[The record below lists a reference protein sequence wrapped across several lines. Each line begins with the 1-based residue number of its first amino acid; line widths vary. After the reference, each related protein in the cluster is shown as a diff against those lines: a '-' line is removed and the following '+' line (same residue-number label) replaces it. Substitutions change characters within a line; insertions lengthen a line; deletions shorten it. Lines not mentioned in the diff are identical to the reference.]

1 MINKVIAAFMNWL
14 VVSVILP
21 AMYFV
26 YDVYKLRK
34 ENKEL
39 KKAIEDL
46 KNAKT
51 KADIDRSI
59 DNLP

>member
-1 MINKVIAAFMNWL
+1 MLNKIIAGVLNWL
-14 VVSVILP
+14 VVSIIMP

-26 YDVYKLRK
+26 YDVFKLRK

-39 KKAIEDL
+39 KKAIEEI
-46 KNAKT
+46 KSAKT
-51 KADIDRSI
+51 KPQIDASI